1 MRSPNLPVEGIAVDC
16 EAAPNRRLQ
25 FTPLLILDFAANV
38 MTYAERGV
46 SLETANA
53 QNRNVSKSFLLL
65 GTSFAT
71 VEDSAHRTAAR
82 NFAQRHRPIAFAAEG
97 LRLALCFAFNCG
109 IRAHYTASSSLE

>member
-82 NFAQRHRPIAFAAEG
+82 NLLRGTGLLRSLRKACALLFACSTAESELITRRHLP
-97 LRLALCFAFNCG
+97 
-109 IRAHYTASSSLE
+109 